1 MVHKQDDYY
10 SNNREHGALS
20 INDEDFI
27 MINKDDLI
35 TITMGLFFFYAL
47 SQITKFVREK

>member
-1 MVHKQDDYY
+1 MAHKQDGYY

-20 INDEDFI
+20 INDEGFI

-35 TITMGLFFFYAL
+35 TITMGLFFYVL
-47 SQITKFVREK
+47 NQITEFVREK